1 MSGCSLAK
9 RDLRSNEVRRGESLV
24 EYSIEE
30 GVAMPITEL
39 AAENRRDTER
49 LETFSDGV
57 FAIAITLLVL
67 EIQVPHL

>member
-1 MSGCSLAK
+1 MSGFSLAK
-9 RDLRSNEVRRGESLV
+9 RDLRSNEFRRGESLV
-24 EYSIEE
+24 KYSIEE